1 MSSVQTTPD
10 GAASTSPLTVEQ
22 MPIAD
27 LHPDPGNPRRIEE
40 DELAA
45 LTRSIATFGV
55 VDPVLARRGDRRVIA
70 GHQRLVAARRAGL
83 TTVPVILLDLAVE
96 DARLLNVAL
105 NQIGGEWDADLLAR
119 LLIDLRAT
127 ADRDLTLSGFAEAD
141 LQDLL
146 TRFDQRE
153 KRARPERFDLDEA
166 LAAVDREASG
176 IAPGAGWQLG
186 AHRLFRG
193 DATDAAFVARCL
205 DDGPAALVF
214 TDPPYNVAYGAHG
227 GRAPDAPARRLVNDA
242 LPAEAWER
250 FCRAWAV
257 SLTANVAGALYVCM
271 SSKEWPLVC
280 RALAEAGAHWSDTI
294 IWAKDRFTLGRADYQ
309 RQYEPIWYG
318 WPDGSQRHWAGGR
331 DQGDVWQI
339 PRPDA
344 SPLHPTQKPLELVER
359 AIENSSTPGD
369 TVLDPFCGAG
379 TTLIACER
387 TGRRGVGVEIDPRYV
402 AATIARWEAF
412 TGTAA
417 VPLEAVEAAGG

>member
-55 VDPVLARRGDRRVIA
+55 VDPVLARHGDRRVIA

-83 TTVPVILLDLAVE
+83 TTVPVILLDLPVE